1 VPLQSL
7 PVLCPPIPRVRE
19 PEPMDDPTL
28 AASDHL
34 RALVALGTI
43 NTLSL
48 TTARLADRKTVA
60 DVPLTGLS
68 SGFGFKPLY
77 RGQRESRKSCK
88 IAAQP
93 AHTGVPNAA
102 PAPPRLVDI

>member
-1 VPLQSL
+1 
-7 PVLCPPIPRVRE
+7 
-19 PEPMDDPTL
+19 MDDPTL

>member
-1 VPLQSL
+1 
-7 PVLCPPIPRVRE
+7 
-19 PEPMDDPTL
+19 MDDPAL

-48 TTARLADRKTVA
+48 TAARLADRKTVA

-68 SGFGFKPLY
+68 CGFGFEPLY
-77 RGQRESRKSCK
+77 LGQRESRKSCK

-102 PAPPRLVDI
+102 PEPPRLVDV